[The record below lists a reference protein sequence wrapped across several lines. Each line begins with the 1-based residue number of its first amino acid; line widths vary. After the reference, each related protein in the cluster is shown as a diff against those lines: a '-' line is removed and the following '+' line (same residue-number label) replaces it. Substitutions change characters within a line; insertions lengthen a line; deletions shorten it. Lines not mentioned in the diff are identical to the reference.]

1 MTPPITYLSL
11 KLASARKAGQR
22 STDDITY
29 RILTDAQRQDLFIT
43 IVGNKSSGCYSREVV
58 PLAAVEL
65 CLSSVPKDKPFPGK
79 IFRSAFVGKSV
90 NNAGFM
96 LALLKALELVKPA
109 ADTAHQYQVTGD
121 WAEWKASMLACEGEV
136 YVPVT
141 KEVPLVP
148 AEAEI
153 IPAAPEPEPEPE
165 PAQSQPRRKG
175 RKALAEEAISHE
187 ESDDDRAA

>member
-1 MTPPITYLSL
+1 MTQPITYISM

-43 IVGNKSSGCYSREVV
+43 IVGNKSSGCYSREIV

-65 CLSSVPKDKPFPGK
+65 CLSGTPKDKPFPGK
-79 IFRSAFVGKSV
+79 IFRNAFVGKSV

-109 ADTAHQYQVTGD
+109 AETAHQYQVTGD
-121 WAEWKASMLACEGEV
+121 WAEWKASMLSCEGEV
-136 YVPVT
+136 YVPAT
-141 KEVPLVP
+141 KEVQPVA
-148 AEAEI
+148 AEAEKFL
-153 IPAAPEPEPEPE
+153 AAPEPE

-175 RKALAEEAISHE
+175 RKALAEEAISHG
-187 ESDDDRAA
+187 ESDDDRTA